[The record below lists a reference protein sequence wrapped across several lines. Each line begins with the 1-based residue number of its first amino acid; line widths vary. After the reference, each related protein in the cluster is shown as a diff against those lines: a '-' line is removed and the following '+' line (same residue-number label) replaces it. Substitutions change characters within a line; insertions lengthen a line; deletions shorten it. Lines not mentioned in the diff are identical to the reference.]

1 MNLYKFRYSG
11 GLNTNIQVLLASSN
25 SIKQQSIGIFHGPRG
40 NIRASLYFYM
50 ERIMKKL
57 CLALVCSSFLIISG
71 CSEKTSDEY
80 IALAEASIQQDDIP
94 SAIIELKNAIGVD
107 AQDPRSRFMLG
118 TLYANRGSAA
128 AAEKELIRAFDL
140 GYEPNEV
147 LPVLANAYSL
157 QFKHAEIIK
166 LVEESRNLSPEVS
179 TSLLLYKALAHF
191 QLDETYKAKKA
202 VADANEI
209 SADSLYSK
217 LGNAYVDFSNKQID
231 TSLEKINEILREQ
244 PDFAD
249 AHLLKGQLT
258 SVSDDKEGSV
268 KSFEQYKKLL
278 PNTYQSRV
286 FLANAYIK
294 NKQFEEA
301 ETEIDLLLKVNPEQP
316 FVNQLKGAVRFQAQD
331 FSNAKLYTEKAIQN
345 GLSNVPNK
353 IIAGISAFQLG
364 SYEQAYKYLN
374 SIKGNLPSKHPILRM
389 LAVLELKLG
398 TASDKELLL
407 TSLDGLTE
415 DDVILLSAASAQL
428 MREGKISQQKAIL
441 DQVNSIEF
449 SDPLR
454 MAQKGMLRLSLD
466 DIDGLTDLE
475 QALALDPDQETANTA
490 LARAYIENELYDK
503 ALELSGT
510 WIQQKPEEVY
520 GYILAAVAYSKLDEI
535 VPAED
540 MFNQALGIDPNN
552 IAANTY
558 YADKAEAEGNKV
570 SAVAFLS
577 KIISTNSDHIASL
590 RKYYVLQRDIGNA
603 EDGLIPIE
611 TAFNQAP
618 EKLQF
623 RLLFAQAL
631 LTEGKYLKSISVLDK
646 IAPNKMNPDMY
657 WVVLGN
663 AYFFSQQFDNVV
675 SIAESW
681 VSEQPNNRNAYLRL
695 ISVLDIT
702 KNPSKA
708 LSVSKSA
715 QQMFPADQQF
725 GMLVTY
731 FNIATG
737 DLKAAEVSYTRLSE
751 DIRKSVAGQGLMGQ
765 ILLEKGDS
773 NSALPKLKAFYEQ
786 KASQANASLVAKAL
800 KELKQYSQAIA
811 FLQDHQVQVGKS
823 ISNDI
828 QIAELAIISNDYEL
842 AAAQYIAVLKIESDN
857 TRALNNLAYI
867 LIEQDN
873 YQKALEYAKRA
884 AELSPEYPAVLDTY
898 ATTLFKT
905 GQFNE
910 AVKVFDK
917 VYNFDKNNAEVAL
930 RYVEAMLAA
939 KQTTKA
945 EKILSGIKSN
955 DPTIQSQIQ
964 RLKSEI

>member
-1 MNLYKFRYSG
+1 MS
-11 GLNTNIQVLLASSN
+11 LASSK

-40 NIRASLYFYM
+40 NIRAGLYFYM

-57 CLALVCSSFLIISG
+57 CLALVCSSLLIISG
-71 CSEKTSDEY
+71 CSDKTSDEY
-80 IALAEASIQQDDIP
+80 IALAETSIQQDDIP

-107 AQDPRSRFMLG
+107 AQDPRSRFILG

-128 AAEKELIRAFDL
+128 AAEKELIRALDL

-166 LVEESRNLSPEVS
+166 LVDESRNLSPEVS

-191 QLDETYKAKKA
+191 QLGETYKAKKA

-217 LGNAYVDFSNKQID
+217 LGNAYVDFSNKEID

-268 KSFEQYKKLL
+268 KSFEKYKKLL

-316 FVNQLKGAVRFQAQD
+316 FVNQLKGTVRFQAND
-331 FSNAKLYTEKAIQN
+331 FINAKLYTENAIQN

-353 IIAGISAFQLG
+353 IIAGISAFRLG
-364 SYEQAYKYLN
+364 SYEQAYEYLN
-374 SIKGNLPSKHPILRM
+374 SIKGNLPSKHPILKM

-398 TASDKELLL
+398 TVSDKELLL

-428 MREGKISQQKAIL
+428 MREGKTSQQKAIL

-454 MAQKGMLRLSLD
+454 LAQKGMLRLSLD

-503 ALELSGT
+503 ALELSGA

-520 GYILAAVAYSKLDEI
+520 GYILAAVANSKLNKIDQ
-535 VPAED
+535 AED
-540 MFNQALGIDPNN
+540 MYDQALTIEPSN

-558 YADKAEAEGNKV
+558 YADKAEVAGNKL
-570 SAVAFLS
+570 SAAEFIN
-577 KIISTNSDHIASL
+577 KIINENPGHLASL
-590 RKYYVLQRDIGNA
+590 KKYFVLQRDLGNT
-603 EDGLIPIE
+603 EEGLKTIE
-611 TAFNQAP
+611 AAFNQEP
-618 EKLQF
+618 EQLQF

-631 LTEGKYLKSISVLDK
+631 FLEGEYSKSISILEG
-646 IAPNKMNPDMY
+646 ISPNEFSPNRY
-657 WVVLGN
+657 WIVLGN
-663 AYFFSQQFDNVV
+663 AYYSNKQLEKAVNL
-675 SIAESW
+675 AENW
-681 VSEQPNNRNAYLRL
+681 VSEQPGNKDAYLRL
-695 ISVLDIT
+695 IAMQEIS
-702 KNPSKA
+702 KNDNQA
-708 LSVSKSA
+708 LKVSMSA
-715 QQMFPADQQF
+715 QQVFPEDEQF

-731 FNIATG
+731 FNIVTG
-737 DLKAAEVSYTRLSE
+737 DIKAAERSYARLSE
-751 DIRKSVAGQGLMGQ
+751 NISKSVAGQGLLGQ
-765 ILLEKGDS
+765 ILFEKGDAKA
-773 NSALPKLKAFYEQ
+773 ALPKLKAFYEQ
-786 KASQANASLVAKAL
+786 KPSQANSSLVAKAL
-800 KELKQYSQAIA
+800 KELKQYSQAIS
-811 FLQDHQVQVGKS
+811 FLQDHQIQVGKS
-823 ISNDI
+823 ISSDI
-828 QIAELAIISNDYEL
+828 QIAELAILSNDYEV
-842 AAAQYIAVLKIESDN
+842 AATYYIAVLKIEPNN

-867 LIEQDN
+867 LIEQGKH
-873 YQKALEYAKRA
+873 QMALEYAKRA

-898 ATTLFKT
+898 GTTLFKT

-917 VYNFDKNNAEVAL
+917 VYNFDKSNAEVAL
-930 RYVEAMLAA
+930 RYAEAMLEA

-945 EKILSGIKSN
+945 EKILKAIKSD
-955 DPTIQSQIQ
+955 DPLILSEIQ
-964 RLKSEI
+964 RLKLDI